1 MNSFNYYHHYKFD
14 EFLCEYKKN
23 KNIKYLIESKLFN
36 QLI

>member
-1 MNSFNYYHHYKFD
+1 MNSYNYYHHYKFD
-14 EFLCEYKKN
+14 EFLCEYKN